1 MPLHEP
7 VPDLRS
13 LDLLRS
19 VAELGSIRRAAQ
31 AHGVSQ
37 PAASTRLR
45 SLERALGL
53 GLLDRSSGRARLTA
67 AGVVVVQWS
76 ESLLIDAQN
85 LLLAVA
91 AARSEGRT
99 QLRIVASMTVAE
111 YLVPEWLNWL
121 RRSNPSAVISL
132 QMGNSE
138 HVIAVLRAQEAD
150 IGFVEG
156 WSVPAELSSR
166 VIQSDD
172 LLVVVGPSHRW
183 AVANKSIEVAEFAAT
198 PLVLREVGSGTREVL
213 EHELDRLGHRAL
225 PLVEVGST
233 TAIKAAVA
241 SGIGPG
247 VLSRLAVSTDLLEG
261 RLVEVSVRG
270 LKMPRSIRAIWRG
283 ERPPTELARR
293 LLRHLDTRGDGAS
306 EKSAVD

>member
-1 MPLHEP
+1 MPLLEP

-45 SLERALGL
+45 SLERMLGL
-53 GLLDRSSGRARLTA
+53 ALLDRSTGRARLTA

-76 ESLLIDAQN
+76 EALLKDAQN
-85 LLLAVA
+85 LLLAVV
-91 AARSEGRT
+91 AARSQGRT
-99 QLRIVASMTVAE
+99 QLRIIASMTVAE

-121 RRSNPSAVISL
+121 RRSDPDAAVSL

-138 HVIAVLRAQEAD
+138 HVIDVMHLGGAD
-150 IGFVEG
+150 LGFVEG
-156 WSVPAELSSR
+156 WSVPGELSSS
-166 VIQSDD
+166 VIRSDD
-172 LLVVVGPSHRW
+172 LVVVVAPSHRW
-183 AVANKSIEVAEFAAT
+183 ASVKRSIGISEFSQT
-198 PLVLREVGSGTREVL
+198 PLVMREVGSGTREVL
-213 EHELDRLGHRAL
+213 ERELELLGLRAT
-225 PLVEVGST
+225 PVVEVGST

-247 VLSRLAVSTDLLEG
+247 VLSRLAVNADLAEG
-261 RLVEVSVRG
+261 SLVVVKVSG
-270 LKMPRSIRAIWRG
+270 LNLTRSIRAIWSS
-283 ERPPTELARR
+283 ERPPAGLALQ
-293 LLRHLDTRGDGAS
+293 LLRHIGTLDKND
-306 EKSAVD
+306 

>member
-1 MPLHEP
+1 MPLPEP

-31 AHGVSQ
+31 SHGVSQ

-45 SLERALGL
+45 SLERTLGL
-53 GLLDRSSGRARLTA
+53 ELLDRSRGRARLTA

-76 ESLLIDAQN
+76 ETLLKDAQN
-85 LLLAVA
+85 LMLAVG
-91 AARSEGRT
+91 AARSQGRT
-99 QLRIVASMTVAE
+99 QLRIIASMTVAE

-121 RRSNPSAVISL
+121 RRSDPEVAVSL

-138 HVIAVLRAQEAD
+138 HVVEVIRAHRAD
-150 IGFVEG
+150 LGFVEG
-156 WSVPAELSSR
+156 WSAPGELDAR

-172 LLVVVGPSHRW
+172 LLVVVAPSHRW
-183 AVANKSIEVAEFAAT
+183 ATGHRPIGVSEFAET
-198 PLVLREVGSGTREVL
+198 PLVLREMGSGTREVL
-213 EHELDRLGHRAL
+213 ERELDGLGHHVV

-247 VLSRLAVSTDLLEG
+247 VLSRLAVATDLTEN
-261 RLVEVSVRG
+261 RLVEVQVDG
-270 LKMPRSIRAIWRG
+270 LSLRRSIRAVWSSST
-283 ERPPTELARR
+283 PPSSLTRR
-293 LLRHLDTRGDGAS
+293 LLRHIDARQGTSSG
-306 EKSAVD
+306 

>member
-1 MPLHEP
+1 MPLPEP

-13 LDLLRS
+13 LDLLQS

-45 SLERALGL
+45 SLERTLGL
-53 GLLDRSSGRARLTA
+53 GLLDRSMGRARLTA

-76 ESLLIDAQN
+76 EALLKDAQN
-85 LLLAVA
+85 LLLAVG

-121 RRSNPSAVISL
+121 RRIDPEAVVSL

-138 HVIAVLRAQEAD
+138 HVVEVMRAHGAD
-150 IGFVEG
+150 LGFVEG
-156 WSVPAELSSR
+156 SSVPGELRAR

-172 LLVVVGPSHRW
+172 LLVVVAPSHRW
-183 AVANKSIEVAEFAAT
+183 AKAKRPIGIGEFSKT

-213 EHELDRLGHRAL
+213 ERELDGLGHRVV

-247 VLSRLAVSTDLLEG
+247 VLGRLAVTADLADG
-261 RLVEVSVRG
+261 RLIEVKVSG
-270 LKMPRSIRAIWRG
+270 LNLTRSIRAVWSS
-283 ERPPTELARR
+283 EWPPAGLTQR
-293 LLRHLDTRGDGAS
+293 LLKHIGS
-306 EKSAVD
+306 HQESV

>member
-76 ESLLIDAQN
+76 ETLLVDAQN
-85 LLLAVA
+85 LLVAVA

-99 QLRIVASMTVAE
+99 QLRIIASMTVAE

-121 RRSNPSAVISL
+121 RRSDPDAVVSL

-138 HVIAVLRAQEAD
+138 HVVEVMRAQGAD

-156 WSVPAELSSR
+156 WSVPGEFSSR

-172 LLVVVGPSHRW
+172 LLVVTAPSHRW
-183 AVANKSIEVAEFAAT
+183 ALTKRPIDIAEFSAT
-198 PLVLREVGSGTREVL
+198 PLVLREMGSGTREVL
-213 EHELDRLGHRAL
+213 ERELEDLGHRVI

-247 VLSRLAVSTDLLEG
+247 VLSRLAVSTDLVEG
-261 RLVEVSVRG
+261 RLVEVRIHG
-270 LKMPRSIRAIWRG
+270 LIMTRSIRAIWSSG
-283 ERPPTELARR
+283 RPPNELARR
-293 LLRHLDTRGDGAS
+293 LLKHVGTHL
-306 EKSAVD
+306 KSA

>member
-1 MPLHEP
+1 MPLREP

-45 SLERALGL
+45 SLEHALGL
-53 GLLDRSSGRARLTA
+53 GLLDRSVGRARLTA

-76 ESLLIDAQN
+76 EALLTDAQN
-85 LLLAVA
+85 LLLAVT

-99 QLRIVASMTVAE
+99 QLRIIASMTVAE

-121 RRSNPSAVISL
+121 RRSDPDAVVSL

-138 HVIAVLRAQEAD
+138 HVVETMRARGAD
-150 IGFVEG
+150 LGFIEG
-156 WSVPAELSSR
+156 WSVPGEFGSS
-166 VIQSDD
+166 VIRSDD
-172 LLVVVGPSHRW
+172 LLVVVAPSHRW
-183 AVANKSIEVAEFAAT
+183 AGVKRPVEISEFTAT

-213 EHELDRLGHRAL
+213 ERELTELGHHVV

-247 VLSRLAVSTDLLEG
+247 VLSRLAVSSDLAEG
-261 RLVEVSVRG
+261 KLVAVAVRG
-270 LKMPRSIRAIWRG
+270 LNLTRSIRAIWPNDQ
-283 ERPPTELARR
+283 PPTELARR
-293 LLRHLDTRGDGAS
+293 LLRHVVAPR
-306 EKSAVD
+306 